1 MNHEYYIQ
9 TFFYFIFIYKS
20 LNPIMLV
27 TFQIC
32 GGSSS
37 IGGGGRA
44 CGKMPVRAPKIPQL
58 DGPIPDPYEELS
70 TPNVKTILKILHV
83 AHIIY
88 VSFYCVLYINNDAWT
103 HEILDGI
110 WLLNNV

>member
-1 MNHEYYIQ
+1 MW
-9 TFFYFIFIYKS
+9 
-20 LNPIMLV
+20 V

-83 AHIIY
+83 AHIIM
-88 VSFYCVLYINNDAWT
+88 FLFINNDAWT
-103 HEILDGI
+103 HQIWDWI
-110 WLLNNV
+110 WLLNNVWY

>member
-1 MNHEYYIQ
+1 M
-9 TFFYFIFIYKS
+9 
-20 LNPIMLV
+20 

-83 AHIIY
+83 AHIIM
-88 VSFYCVLYINNDAWT
+88 FLFIVL
-103 HEILDGI
+103 
-110 WLLNNV
+110 LLSTMMPGLTKSETEFGYFIMCDTNTCISACYFRVNGVQSGNKFE